1 MTLPVELYYV
11 MCVLAGIGAGAV
23 CTWSG
28 YWYGRTTLA
37 RALQRAMRDHT
48 SEFYIPCETCQGSGR
63 KGPTC
68 E

>member
-1 MTLPVELYYV
+1 MTALPVEAFFVL
-11 MCVLAGIGAGAV
+11 CALAGIGAGAV
-23 CTWSG
+23 CAWAG

-48 SEFYIPCETCQGSGR
+48 SEFYIPCETCKGTGR
-63 KGPTC
+63 KGV